1 MDLGPIRPD
10 GQSFAS
16 RAAAGL
22 ESGRE
27 LSRLSAGFGSVCS
40 TPDIRRCLTHCCDGP
55 LGMSLTGAASPQHFA
70 VVMKAEEPASLALTV
85 QAYDMLQ
92 WLQ

>member
-40 TPDIRRCLTHCCDGP
+40 TPDICLISAVTS
-55 LGMSLTGAASPQHFA
+55 MAAVTA
-70 VVMKAEEPASLALTV
+70 GR
-85 QAYDMLQ
+85 
-92 WLQ
+92 